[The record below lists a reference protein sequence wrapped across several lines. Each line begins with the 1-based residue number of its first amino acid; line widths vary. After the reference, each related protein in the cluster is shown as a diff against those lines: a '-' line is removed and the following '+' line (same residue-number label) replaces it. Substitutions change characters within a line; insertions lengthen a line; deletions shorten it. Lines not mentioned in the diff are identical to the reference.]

1 MFLILMDLFMIY
13 KNLNTIVV
21 NGLSTMFNLLVS

>member
-1 MFLILMDLFMIY
+1 MFVILMDLFMIY